1 LPDAGFP
8 LKVADMTA
16 QHHIRDCPQCRFFRR
31 AALVLALLALLAW
44 LVRW

>member
-1 LPDAGFP
+1 MNAL
-8 LKVADMTA
+8 
-16 QHHIRDCPQCRFFRR
+16 RDTRACPQCRFYRR